1 MRKKIMA
8 SVISACMV
16 ITLTTALCGCGRK
29 ESPAAPQAS
38 APDAE
43 SAAAAE
49 PRRADG
55 ERFEAAILLEGME
68 EMVHLEHIRNE
79 TLGFELDYDYEALVR
94 YSEAERERFISCYE
108 TPENAWNYLDIQR
121 DTGNAELVASA
132 VSAALSEKFGTVEMQ
147 VWTLENAGECLRI
160 EASGGRE
167 DFSALQTV
175 YIVPAG
181 EGCLIAATHC
191 TFESAEGFGAR
202 FDSIMNTLSLI
213 AG

>member
-1 MRKKIMA
+1 MRKKIA
-8 SVISACMV
+8 ITLSVLLALSM
-16 ITLTTALCGCGRK
+16 LTTALCGCGRK
-29 ESPAAPQAS
+29 ESPAA
-38 APDAE
+38 
-43 SAAAAE
+43 SAAPAAE

-55 ERFEAAILLEGME
+55 ERFETVIMLEGME
-68 EMVHLEHIRNE
+68 GTVGLEHARNE
-79 TLGFELDYDYEALVR
+79 TLGFELDYDYEALAR

-147 VWTLENAGECLRI
+147 AWTLENAGECLRI
-160 EASGGRE
+160 KASGGRE

-181 EGCLIAATHC
+181 EGCLIAASHC

-202 FDSIMNTLSLI
+202 FDSIMNTLSVI